1 MKKAYSKGISIIS
14 SCKNKKHLQV
24 ARKYIE
30 NFDKMYNHYT
40 EAKGL
45 SKRLM
50 VLYNLLNL
58 KLKAYE

>member
-1 MKKAYSKGISIIS
+1 MKEAYSKGISIIS

-30 NFDKMYNHYT
+30 NFDKMYNNI
-40 EAKGL
+40 EL
-45 SKRLM
+45 SKKLM

-58 KLKAYE
+58 KLKAYEQ